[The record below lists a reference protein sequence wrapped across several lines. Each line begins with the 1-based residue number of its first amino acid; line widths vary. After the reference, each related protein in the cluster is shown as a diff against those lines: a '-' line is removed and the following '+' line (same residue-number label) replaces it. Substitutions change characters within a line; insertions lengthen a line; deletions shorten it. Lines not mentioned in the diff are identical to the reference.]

1 MKIISLSFGKLKTPG
16 LRSSADYYSSLIKKW
31 SQFTEI
37 ELKSEVVETKSPEIR
52 KGVQQREHE
61 MILDKLNQLRKTTRI
76 LPILLDET
84 GPAYPSTEWARKLE
98 TWYTDAGL
106 SLVFIM
112 GSSQGFLDSFKKE
125 NIKVSLGPQTLSH
138 ELIRVVLYE
147 QLYRALSITHG
158 HPYHHLD

>member
-1 MKIISLSFGKLKTPG
+1 
-16 LRSSADYYSSLIKKW
+16 
-31 SQFTEI
+31 
-37 ELKSEVVETKSPEIR
+37 
-52 KGVQQREHE
+52 
-61 MILDKLNQLRKTTRI
+61 
-76 LPILLDET
+76 
-84 GPAYPSTEWARKLE
+84 
-98 TWYTDAGL
+98 
-106 SLVFIM
+106 M